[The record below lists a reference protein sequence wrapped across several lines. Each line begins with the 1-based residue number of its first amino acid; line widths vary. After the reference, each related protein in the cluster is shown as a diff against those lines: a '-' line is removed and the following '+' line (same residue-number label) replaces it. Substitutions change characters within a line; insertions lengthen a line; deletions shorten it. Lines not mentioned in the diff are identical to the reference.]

1 MMIHLLHS
9 NWHYDHSWHWSTTD
23 QTQSIEV
30 KGDSTFQRTLQ
41 CGMHSLQTW
50 LFSVEAYLLFIS
62 PQHFYQSSRRMM
74 LLQWI
79 CVYLYHSSLRNTIDQ
94 YQGSEEKEGWTA
106 QRIPLR
112 WMHYYPVSQFA
123 VEVDLEIIFHY
134 LSYQSMRMKVLL
146 HFDYIHWSN
155 HRNTTD
161 QY

>member
-1 MMIHLLHS
+1 MG
-9 NWHYDHSWHWSTTD
+9 

-106 QRIPLR
+106 QRIPLLQVTY
-112 WMHYYPVSQFA
+112 HAVKLFA
-123 VEVDLEIIFHY
+123 VEGGLFFISLH
-134 LSYQSMRMKVLL
+134 LSYQLKRMKVLL
-146 HFDYIHWSN
+146 QSFYIHWSSR
-155 HRNTTD
+155 RNTAD
-161 QY
+161 QCQWIEEKEDLTSQ